1 MDRVPRLVLNWKQA
15 EGRNM
20 RGRPRKRWK
29 DKLMK
34 DMTEN
39 RIEEEV
45 VQDRQRWKQISKDVF
60 G

>member
-1 MDRVPRLVLNWKQA
+1 MDRIPRLVLNWKP
-15 EGRNM
+15 EGENR

-34 DMTEN
+34 DVTEN
-39 RIEEEV
+39 GIEEEDG
-45 VQDRQRWKQISKDVF
+45 QDRQRWKKMLKEVF